1 MTGQVRRGCN
11 EATQHRKQPA
21 AETSSGELT
30 PQMEPHPYKPINNML
45 FSADATYGS
54 IINNPQISKFSHARR
69 AGCNRIQ
76 ASHPN
81 WFIGFLL
88 RLRIHNPQMDNGLV
102 GKNDTRNPQIR
113 WEKLHPDLGLPAA
126 LGLGL
131 SHKAAC
137 TFTLMGLHLGVAPW
151 HQVAWQRF
159 IAWINFIPMTDPWC
173 CYLWCAM
180 DPIKKY
186 PQYVS
191 IYIYIHQH
199 HGSVMGYD

>member
-21 AETSSGELT
+21 GETSSGELT

-76 ASHPN
+76 ASHQN

-102 GKNDTRNPQIR
+102 GKNDTRNP
-113 WEKLHPDLGLPAA
+113 KPPDLISGSGSPRHTRSWPVAQ
-126 LGLGL
+126 
-131 SHKAAC
+131 S
-137 TFTLMGLHLGVAPW
+137 GLHVHSHGAPPRRGTRL
-151 HQVAWQRF
+151 QQRL

-173 CYLWCAM
+173 CYIW
-180 DPIKKY
+180 
-186 PQYVS
+186 
-191 IYIYIHQH
+191 
-199 HGSVMGYD
+199 